1 MNILEEMKQ
10 RIVLFDGAMGTMLQ
24 KAGIG
29 MGDLP
34 ETWNILHPDKV
45 EKIHRAYLD
54 AGADII
60 GTNTFGAN
68 RLKYSGD
75 PFSLEEVVA
84 GAFSCAKDAVKSAG
98 HGAVALD
105 LGPTGRLLRPMG
117 DLDFEDAV
125 AIYAEVV
132 ELGVRYGADAIL
144 IETMSDMHE
153 LKAAVLAAKEHSDL
167 PVFATCV
174 FDESGKMLTG
184 GTPRAMVAMLE
195 GLRVDALGT
204 NCSLG
209 PKQMLKTARELVK
222 YASVPVI
229 CTPNAGLP
237 RSENGITVYDVGPEE
252 FAEDIAAILDTGVS
266 AVGGCC
272 GTTPEHIRLVK
283 KVTEGRE
290 APVITEKTE
299 TIVTSYAAAQTIG
312 NYPVIVGE
320 RINPTGKKKMAQA
333 LRDRDFGYILN
344 MALEQQDKGAHILDV
359 NVGLP
364 GIDEKSVLCETVRQ
378 LQSITE
384 IPLEIDT
391 SNFTAMEAAMRT
403 YNGKP
408 MVNSVSG
415 KKESMDAVFPL
426 VRKYGGVVVALAL
439 DDDGIPADSDGRV
452 RIAGR
457 ICEEAERYGIPKK
470 DIIID
475 CLCLTVSADKNGAL
489 VTLDAL
495 QRVHDELGVK
505 TILGVSNISF
515 GLPQRMII
523 NQTFYTMAL
532 QKGLDAAIINPCADG
547 MMRAYYSYRVL
558 TAQDENC
565 AQYIDI
571 YNSYR
576 PPLPK
581 GAVWEEDI
589 QEYPGTKTLFPG
601 QSAAGTQTI
610 KTGRH
615 EVPETG
621 PDNGKDNGTGIGPE
635 GTPAKDQGK
644 VRTGGSASTDKD
656 RMISCVEKGL
666 KEEAAKCAARLL
678 HQTDALD
685 VINDC
690 LIPALNQVGSDFEKG
705 KVFLPQ
711 LLMSA
716 EAAKSAFAVLQT
728 SMKTEEDGGRK
739 RGTVI
744 LATVRGDIHDIGK
757 NIVKV
762 LLESYRFD
770 VVDLGRDVPPE
781 VIVKE
786 TLARHAKL
794 VGLSALMTTT
804 VVNME
809 ETIRQLHA
817 AAPDVKIMVGGAVMT
832 KDYARSIHADRY
844 CRDAMASVQYAEEIL
859 VQTPLV

>member
-1 MNILEEMKQ
+1 MNILEEMKK

-24 KAGIG
+24 RAGIG
-29 MGDLP
+29 MGELP
-34 ETWNILHPDKV
+34 ETWNLLHPDKV
-45 EKIHRAYLD
+45 TKIHKDYLD

-68 RLKYSGD
+68 RLKYSGR
-75 PFSLEEVVA
+75 PYSLEDVVG
-84 GAFSCAKDAVKSAG
+84 GAFSCAKEAVREAR
-98 HGAVALD
+98 HGAIALD
-105 LGPTGRLLRPMG
+105 LGPTGRLLKPMG
-117 DLDFEDAV
+117 DLDFEEAV
-125 AIYAEVV
+125 SIYAEVV
-132 ELGVRYGADAIL
+132 KIGVRCGAEAIL

-153 LKAAVLAAKEHSDL
+153 LKAAVLAAKENSDL

-184 GTPRAMVAMLE
+184 GTPKAMVAMLE

-209 PKQMLKTARELVK
+209 PKQMLKTARELVR

-237 RSENGITVYDVGPEE
+237 RSENGVAVYDVGPDE
-252 FAEDIAAILDTGVS
+252 FAEDITAILDAGVS

-272 GTTPEHIRLVK
+272 GTTPEHIRRVK
-283 KVTEGRE
+283 AVAEGRK

-312 NYPVIVGE
+312 EYPVIVGE

-333 LRDRDFGYILN
+333 LRDKDFGYILN

-364 GIDEKSVLCETVRQ
+364 GSDEKSALCETVRQ

-384 IPLEIDT
+384 LPLEIDT
-391 SNFTAMEAAMRT
+391 SDFSAMEAAMRI
-403 YNGKP
+403 YDGKA

-439 DDDGIPADSDGRV
+439 DDNGIPSDSE
-452 RIAGR
+452 GR
-457 ICEEAERYGIPKK
+457 IRVARKIYEEAAKYGIPKK

-475 CLCLTVSADKNGAL
+475 CLCLTVSADKKSAL

-495 QRVHDELGVK
+495 RRVHEELGGK

-532 QKGLDAAIINPCADG
+532 QQGLDAAIINPCADG
-547 MMRAYYSYRVL
+547 MMRAYYGYRVL
-558 TAQDENC
+558 TAHDENC
-565 AQYIDI
+565 ADYIRV
-571 YNSYR
+571 YSSYR
-576 PPLPK
+576 SPLPK
-581 GAVWEEDI
+581 GAVWEEDVQDFLNSQKQSSG
-589 QEYPGTKTLFPG
+589 QEKAGSEAITGNGSGSAGLAGAALENSVSSRAAAMETPAS
-601 QSAAGTQTI
+601 SAAGSG
-610 KTGRH
+610 KTD
-615 EVPETG
+615 
-621 PDNGKDNGTGIGPE
+621 PDML
-635 GTPAKDQGK
+635 
-644 VRTGGSASTDKD
+644 
-656 RMISCVEKGL
+656 RMTVCVEKGL
-666 KEEAAKCAARLL
+666 KEEAAKCAGRLL
-678 HQTDALD
+678 RKTDALD
-685 VINDC
+685 VINSC
-690 LIPALNQVGSDFEKG
+690 MIPALNQVGNDFEKG

-716 EAAKSAFAVLQT
+716 EAAKSAFEVLKE
-728 SMKTEEDGGRK
+728 SMEKSGAGGEK

-744 LATVRGDIHDIGK
+744 LATVKGDIHDIGK

-770 VVDLGRDVPPE
+770 VIDLGRDVPPE
-781 VIVKE
+781 VVVKTAVE
-786 TLARHAKL
+786 HHVKL

-804 VVNME
+804 VANMK
-809 ETIRQLHA
+809 ETIRQLHEA
-817 AAPDVKIMVGGAVMT
+817 DPDVKIMVGGAVMT
-832 KDYARSIHADRY
+832 KDYAQAIHADRY
-844 CRDAMASVQYAEEIL
+844 CRDAMASVQYAEEVL
-859 VQTPLV
+859 VQTPAV